1 MTEFEILLRA
11 PATLALLIANIAISI
26 AAFSNVRLMD
36 RLLFDMN
43 RIRRFNEWYRM
54 VTSGFIHGDP
64 FHLFMNMLALFF
76 LGPYLEL
83 LAIGT
88 MPFLIV
94 YMVSLVAGSLW
105 TYMEHYR
112 DMNYRALGASGA
124 VSGVTTAAAMFF
136 PFSTIYVLFALPM
149 PMIVFAICYIIFS
162 AWASR
167 SGIRDGIGH
176 AAHLGGALAGIAI
189 VCVFWP
195 EAPQA
200 AWQQFVAALPTG
212 F

>member
-26 AAFSNVRLMD
+26 AAFGNVRLMD

>member
-11 PATLALLIANIAISI
+11 PATLVLLIANIAISI
-26 AAFSNVRLMD
+26 AAFGNARLMD

-112 DMNYRALGASGA
+112 DVNYRALGASGA

-200 AWQQFVAALPTG
+200 AWQQFVATLPTSL
-212 F
+212 

>member
-26 AAFSNVRLMD
+26 AAFGNVRLMD

-112 DMNYRALGASGA
+112 DVNYRALGASGA

-167 SGIRDGIGH
+167 SGIRDGVGH

-200 AWQQFVAALPTG
+200 AWRQFVATLPTS

>member
-26 AAFSNVRLMD
+26 AAFGNARLMD

-112 DMNYRALGASGA
+112 DVNYRALGASGA

-200 AWQQFVAALPTG
+200 AWRQFVATLPTS

>member
-26 AAFSNVRLMD
+26 AAFGNVRLMD

-112 DMNYRALGASGA
+112 DVNYRALGASGA

-200 AWQQFVAALPTG
+200 AWRQFVATLPTS

>member
-26 AAFSNVRLMD
+26 AAFGNVRLMD

-88 MPFLIV
+88 MPFLTV

-112 DMNYRALGASGA
+112 DVNYRALGASGA

-200 AWQQFVAALPTG
+200 AWQQFVATLPIS

>member
-26 AAFSNVRLMD
+26 AAFGNARLMD

-112 DMNYRALGASGA
+112 DVNYRALGASGA

-167 SGIRDGIGH
+167 SGIRDGVGH

-200 AWQQFVAALPTG
+200 AWRQFVATLPTS